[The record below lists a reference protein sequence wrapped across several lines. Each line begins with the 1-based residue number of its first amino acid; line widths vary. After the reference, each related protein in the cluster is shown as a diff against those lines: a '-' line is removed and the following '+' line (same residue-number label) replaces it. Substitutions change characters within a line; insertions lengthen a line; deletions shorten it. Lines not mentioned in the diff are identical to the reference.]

1 MVVQFLAV
9 FLVQAT
15 WTIPGNYHVVATMT
29 PLGQPFKPLN
39 HHERQTN
46 DIEVA
51 YRGLHWL

>member
-9 FLVQAT
+9 LFVQVT
-15 WTIPGNYHVVATMT
+15 RTILGNYHVVATMT

-46 DIEVA
+46 DVEVA
-51 YRGLHWL
+51 HRGLHWL